1 MSIHPA
7 RESEE
12 RTCRIAGSAHSA
24 PPLSADG
31 RAAKSASRREKTS
44 TGRTRHASRAQKSG
58 RRRARV
64 VTSIFVGVLRI
75 SPRRLADRRRGAAL
89 TSTCEEDTGED
100 ARDLLLTRQ
109 PLVRDASTPPLPR
122 GVPPPRHGLQA
133 SLGSIERD
141 ENLTGT
147 RSLFFAPR
155 ADRARTPRRASPALH
170 ASTRRTSKIRFL
182 PRGS

>member
-1 MSIHPA
+1 MYIHPA
-7 RESEE
+7 HDSEE
-12 RTCRIAGSAHSA
+12 RTSRLVTGPALRRRRHEKRLGENLFSGATS
-24 PPLSADG
+24 P
-31 RAAKSASRREKTS
+31 RAQNRFQAVRESNDFGVFLKSRRGDSATD
-44 TGRTRHASRAQKSG
+44 
-58 RRRARV
+58 
-64 VTSIFVGVLRI
+64 
-75 SPRRLADRRRGAAL
+75 DRAAL
-89 TSTCEEDTGED
+89 TSTCEEDTVKTHGFFFS
-100 ARDLLLTRQ
+100 LLFSLF
-109 PLVRDASTPPLPR
+109 VRDASAPPLPR
-122 GVPPPRHGLQA
+122 GLPPPRHGLQA

>member
-1 MSIHPA
+1 MCISTPRTTA
-7 RESEE
+7 KSERPVLSPDQRSAAVDRLTSERKTPRRESA
-12 RTCRIAGSAHSA
+12 TS
-24 PPLSADG
+24 P
-31 RAAKSASRREKTS
+31 RAQNRFQAVRESNDFGVFLKSRRGDSATD
-44 TGRTRHASRAQKSG
+44 
-58 RRRARV
+58 
-64 VTSIFVGVLRI
+64 
-75 SPRRLADRRRGAAL
+75 DRAAL
-89 TSTCEEDTGED
+89 TSTCEEDTVKTHGFFFS
-100 ARDLLLTRQ
+100 LLFSLF
-109 PLVRDASTPPLPR
+109 VRDASAPPLPR
-122 GVPPPRHGLQA
+122 GLPPPRHGLQA

>member
-1 MSIHPA
+1 MCVYPPRA
-7 RESEE
+7 RQRRVNVPSRR
-12 RTCRIAGSAHSA
+12 RTSA
-24 PPLSADG
+24 PPPSTDR
-31 RAAKSASRREKTS
+31 RANEKRL
-44 TGRTRHASRAQKSG
+44 GENLR
-58 RRRARV
+58 RRRARSFRFQAV
-64 VTSIFVGVLRI
+64 RESNDFGVFLK
-75 SPRRLADRRRGAAL
+75 SRRGDSATDDRAAL
-89 TSTCEEDTGED
+89 TSTCEEDTVKTH
-100 ARDLLLTRQ
+100 AFFFSLFFSLF
-109 PLVRDASTPPLPR
+109 VRDASAPPLPR
-122 GVPPPRHGLQA
+122 GLPPPRHGLQA